1 MNFSLLKNGKGK
13 FSFPFNYTSTPY
25 SFRNRSFEYAND
37 LAFWYGSSYG
47 NPAQS
52 AIGLGWVQEWLA
64 RVTESPIVN
73 FDSSTNSSYH
83 TEDYFPLK
91 GSIFVDATHDTST
104 LHFTLIFFDSDQD

>member
-1 MNFSLLKNGKGK
+1 MERV
-13 FSFPFNYTSTPY
+13 SFDFDSDSITLDSQHFLY
-25 SFRNRSFEYAND
+25 RSFEYAND

-91 GSIFVDATHDTST
+91 GSIFVDATHDTSRSSSLVLT
-104 LHFTLIFFDSDQD
+104 ISIKIK